1 MRMQFSSLTNDKGR
15 GMAKKG
21 GCVSYLTFAVL
32 ALMVLG
38 VGGFASSA
46 RASDR
51 LPVAVSIL
59 PLADFTRN
67 VGGDRLEVTV
77 LVPPGSSPHT
87 YEPAPSRAR
96 SIADAR
102 VVVLNGIGLEFWAK
116 KLVDAANS
124 PNLIVVETAEGLEI
138 IEGDEDDGHQGE
150 GGGHRHE
157 KGNPHVWLDPIYAI
171 HQVKKIRDALIQAD
185 PSGGEIYRARADR
198 YIEQLIDLDREIR
211 EAVAGFR
218 SRQFISFHAGY
229 DYFAR
234 RYGLEQVAVVERT
247 PGREPSPKEIAA
259 IVRTAREYGVQA
271 IFAEPQ
277 FPPKAAHVIAEECG
291 AEVLFLNPL
300 GSPPDYAYIDMM
312 RANLRELERGLGE
325 TG

>member
-1 MRMQFSSLTNDKGR
+1 MQFSSLTSELRKEIGEKGMTAIYIIVTVLTS
-15 GMAKKG
+15 MAFGLG
-21 GCVSYLTFAVL
+21 GLS
-32 ALMVLG
+32 
-38 VGGFASSA
+38 ASA
-46 RASDR
+46 GASDR

-67 VGGDRLEVTV
+67 VGADRVEITV

-102 VVVLNGIGLEFWAK
+102 VVVLNGVGLEFWAK
-116 KLVDAANS
+116 KLVDAANN
-124 PNLIVVETAEGLEI
+124 PDLIVVETAEGLDV
-138 IEGDEDDGHQGE
+138 IEDDEDHGHEGE
-150 GGGHRHE
+150 GGEHRHE
-157 KGNPHVWLDPIYAI
+157 KGNPHVWLDPLYAI

-185 PSGGEIYRARADR
+185 PGGAEIYRDRADR
-198 YIEQLIDLDREIR
+198 YIQQLIDLDREIR
-211 EAVAGFR
+211 EVVAGFR
-218 SRQFISFHAGY
+218 SREFISFHAGY

-247 PGREPSPKEIAA
+247 PGREPSPNEIAA
-259 IVRTAREYGVQA
+259 IVRTAKEFGVRA

-277 FPPKAAHVIAEECG
+277 FPPKAARVIAEECG
-291 AEVLFLNPL
+291 AQVLFLNPL

-325 TG
+325 GG